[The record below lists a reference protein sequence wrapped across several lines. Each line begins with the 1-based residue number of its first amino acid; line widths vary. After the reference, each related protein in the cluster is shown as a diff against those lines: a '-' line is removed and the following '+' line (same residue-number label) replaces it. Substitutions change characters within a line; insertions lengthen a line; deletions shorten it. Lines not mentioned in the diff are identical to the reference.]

1 MTEKALY
8 KLAMDISREDPARR
22 GMIYGPAPYCYG
34 GREVNGWFVIGKY
47 SVLGVPEQIKW
58 MRAAQNEIEVKR
70 MVAAA
75 RPLIPPEGVDAVGY
89 EIIPLM
95 LRKGIRAVTG
105 GKYSHQVIYKPAEGL
120 PALDARLLL
129 RNLEAMKSRTVWF
142 YEDGVKF
149 GKYSTSFRPAY
160 VFEMGDADCPGAIWS
175 ALLPV
180 NLAYDGP
187 AGFTDCETSEYLAPH
202 D

>member
-8 KLAMDISREDPARR
+8 KLAMDISGEDPARR
-22 GMIYGPAPYCYG
+22 GMIYGPAPYWYG
-34 GREVNGWFVIGKY
+34 GREVTGWFIIGKY
-47 SVLGVPEQIKW
+47 SVLGVPEQIRW
-58 MRAAQNEIEVKR
+58 MRACQNETEVKR
-70 MVAAA
+70 MAAAA
-75 RPLIPPEGVDAVGY
+75 RPLIPPEGVDAAGY
-89 EIIPLM
+89 DISPLM

-105 GKYSHQVIYKPAEGL
+105 GKYSHRVCYKHAEGV

-142 YEDGVKF
+142 YEEGVKF
-149 GKYSTSFRPAY
+149 GNCSTSFKPAY
-160 VFEMGDADCPGAIWS
+160 VFELGDADCFGAVWS

-180 NLAYDGP
+180 NLAGDWP
-187 AGFTDCETSEYLAPH
+187 LGFTDVETHENLAPH